1 MIMGRYLSILRR
13 HRRAQL
19 VGTIA
24 LTVMLVPV
32 LSAAQGPRLK
42 LPDFSA
48 LATKASEDVDISLD
62 TGLLALAARFIEEDS
77 EDEKAVKELLSSL
90 KGIYVRSFEFDSAGQ
105 YNRAD
110 LDTIRRQF
118 TDPGWHKQIGVRSRR
133 EGTDVDVYVWM
144 DGKKPGG
151 IAVLA
156 AEPRQLTI
164 VNLIGAIDLDLLRR
178 LDGELGIPK
187 LDLERKKDKEKEQ

>member
-1 MIMGRYLSILRR
+1 MGRYLSILRR
-13 HRRAQL
+13 YRGARL
-19 VGTIA
+19 VGTFA

-48 LATKASEDVDISLD
+48 LAQKASEEVDVSLD
-62 TGLLALAARFIEEDS
+62 TGLLALAGRFMNADDDKEM
-77 EDEKAVKELLSSL
+77 AVKDLLTNL
-90 KGIYVRSFEFDSAGQ
+90 KGVYVRSFEFDSDGQ
-105 YNRAD
+105 YNRSD
-110 LDTIRRQF
+110 LDAIRRQF
-118 TDPGWHKQIGVRSRR
+118 SDPGWNRLVGVRSRR
-133 EGTDVDVYVWM
+133 ERTDVDVYVWM

-156 AEPRQLTI
+156 SEPRQLTI

-187 LDLERKKDKEKEQ
+187 LDLERKKDKEEEQ

>member
-1 MIMGRYLSILRR
+1 MGRHLSILRR
-13 HRRAQL
+13 HRGAQL
-19 VGTIA
+19 VSTFV
-24 LTVMLVPV
+24 LTMMLVPV

-42 LPDFSA
+42 LPDFTA
-48 LATKASEDVDISLD
+48 LAEKASEDVDISLD
-62 TGLLALAARFIEEDS
+62 TGLLALAARFMDDDDDE
-77 EDEKAVKELLSSL
+77 EKAVKELLTNL

-105 YNRAD
+105 YNRSD
-110 LDTIRRQF
+110 LDAIRHQF
-118 TDPGWHKQIGVRSRR
+118 SDPGWHRQVGVRSRR
-133 EGTDVDVYVWM
+133 EGTAVDVYVWM

-156 AEPRQLTI
+156 SEPRQLTI

-187 LDLERKKDKEKEQ
+187 LDLERKKDKDEEQ

>member
-1 MIMGRYLSILRR
+1 MGRYLSILRR

-19 VGTIA
+19 VGTLA

-32 LSAAQGPRLK
+32 ISAAQGPRLK
-42 LPDFSA
+42 LPDFST
-48 LATKASEDVDISLD
+48 LAQKASEDVDISLD
-62 TGLLALAARFIEEDS
+62 TGLLALAARFMDGDDG
-77 EDEKAVKELLSSL
+77 DEKAVKHLLSNL
-90 KGIYVRSFEFDSAGQ
+90 KGVYVRSFEFDSAGQ

-110 LDTIRRQF
+110 LDAIRRQF
-118 TDPGWHKQIGVRSRR
+118 SDPGWQRQVGVRSRR
-133 EGTDVDVYVWM
+133 EGTDVDIYVWM
-144 DGKKPGG
+144 DGNKPGG

-164 VNLIGAIDLDLLRR
+164 VNLIGAIDLDVLRR

-187 LDLERKKDKEKEQ
+187 LDLERKKNKEEEQ

>member
-1 MIMGRYLSILRR
+1 MIMGRYLSISRR

-19 VGTIA
+19 VVTFA

-32 LSAAQGPRLK
+32 ISAAQGPRLK

-48 LATKASEDVDISLD
+48 LAQKASEEVDISLD
-62 TGLLALAARFIEEDS
+62 TGLLGLAARFMDENDDE
-77 EDEKAVKELLSSL
+77 EKAVKELLTNL
-90 KGIYVRSFEFDSAGQ
+90 KGVYVRSFEFDSAGQ
-105 YNRAD
+105 YDRSD
-110 LDTIRRQF
+110 LDAVRRQF
-118 TDPGWHKQIGVRSRR
+118 SDPGWHRQIGVRSRR

-151 IAVLA
+151 IAVVA
-156 AEPRQLTI
+156 SEPRQLTI
-164 VNLIGAIDLDLLRR
+164 VNLVGAIDLDLLRR

-187 LDLERKKDKEKEQ
+187 LDLERKKDKEEEQ